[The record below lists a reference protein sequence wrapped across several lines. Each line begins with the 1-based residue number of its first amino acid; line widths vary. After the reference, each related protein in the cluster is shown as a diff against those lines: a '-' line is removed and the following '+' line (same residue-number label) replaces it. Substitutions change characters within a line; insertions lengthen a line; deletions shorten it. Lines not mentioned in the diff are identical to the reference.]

1 MTESETVIRPKYA
14 TVNIPIKLFL
24 RIDKIIKQK
33 NDFKTVADYVTFVL
47 REVVIEHSAY
57 DDKEVFNSNDLD
69 RLRQRLAALGSL
81 EQQSASSSKLKV
93 KSAL

>member
-1 MTESETVIRPKYA
+1 MPESETLVRPKYA

-57 DDKEVFNSNDLD
+57 DDVEMFSSKDLE
-69 RLRQRLAALGSL
+69 RLRKRLAALGSL
-81 EQQSASSSKLKV
+81 EQSTRSKSKPL
-93 KSAL
+93 

>member
-57 DDKEVFNSNDLD
+57 DDKEVFNSKDLD

-81 EQQSASSSKLKV
+81 EQQSSSKLKV